1 MHNNYKIIAFIKL
14 LFKIVLDKAF
24 YTTQHFINFPN
35 DNNISYYKF
44 EEIWSLMLKLLVDV
58 VTDFKILCIIFT

>member
-1 MHNNYKIIAFIKL
+1 MHNNYKIIQKL
-14 LFKIVLDKAF
+14 LFKMVLDKAF
-24 YTTQHFINFPN
+24 YTTQHFINFLN

-58 VTDFKILCIIFT
+58 LTDFKILSIIFT